1 MEHGDGKGMAFAIA
15 LGMVLTILIA
25 ILMAALVIW
34 AILAV
39 GAQIAAI
46 VF

>member
-1 MEHGDGKGMAFAIA
+1 MEHGDGKGMAFALA
-15 LGMVLTILIA
+15 VGMVLTILIA
-25 ILMAALVIW
+25 ILMAALVLWGI
-34 AILAV
+34 IAV